1 MNKFARKCSA
11 TGKGINEGY
20 CVNDGEFYF
29 SEESQL
35 VKWLR
40 DRDSD
45 DTSHLSDD
53 FILKESYELEEYYW
67 TEWDAEEEEDEWYDE
82 DGTRLTD
89 ES

>member
-1 MNKFARKCSA
+1 MEKFARKCSV

-20 CVNDGEFYF
+20 CVNDGDLYF

-40 DRDSD
+40 DRDVD
-45 DTSHLSDD
+45 GTNDLSDE
-53 FILKESYELEEYYW
+53 FILNEAYELEEYYY
-67 TEWDAEEEEDEWYDE
+67 TEWDAEDEDEWYDE
-82 DGTRLTD
+82 DGNKY